1 MNKSSIIKK
10 MSIST
15 IANFFGMLVS
25 LITTLLFPKILSEV
39 DYSYW
44 QVYVFYI
51 GYVTVAGLGLT
62 EGIYLFNGGK
72 KFEDLDEGKVSFV
85 SMWISFI
92 STAMFSIIFL
102 ISHLSIS
109 NQNLL
114 TIILFVCIEGVVFN
128 IKEYPQNLLLATDK
142 IKEFSIGTVID
153 RISFLIFLFSFFAIG
168 CSNLM
173 FFMISDIL
181 GHIVCVIYSYYVCKD
196 KLLKKPCGFWDGV
209 KFVKNCIKV
218 GNYLLITNLISAV
231 IIGIIKYGVQL
242 NWNIVEFG
250 KVSLVITFVNL
261 FVKLADS
268 ISNAIFP
275 TLCNC
280 DEKTLKKIYN
290 PINSVVEILLLL
302 IIAFYY
308 PMKILFTM
316 YLPNYESSFV
326 YMGYLLPMCLFQV
339 KVSLIFNTYYKALRK
354 EKTLMNINIMA
365 LVLSA
370 ILTIIF
376 AFIIN
381 NLLMCVVSILIVLAF
396 RSFMLEVRLSN
407 KMLGLKNRFSGIF
420 GIFLSTLFVI
430 FNGIIGGWKGA
441 AAYLC
446 VIIVVLIIKRKK
458 IKEYLKIF
466 FNKDKDNYIFN

>member
-15 IANFFGMLVS
+15 IANFFEMLVS
-25 LITTLLFPKILSEV
+25 LVTTLMFPKILSEV

-51 GYVTVAGLGLT
+51 GYVTIAGLGLT

-72 KFEDLDEGKVSFV
+72 KFESLDDEKISFA
-85 SMWISFI
+85 SRWISFLSSVI
-92 STAMFSIIFL
+92 FSLIFL
-102 ISHLSIS
+102 ISYFLVS

-114 TIILFVCIEGVVFN
+114 TIILFVCIEGIVFN
-128 IKEYPQNLLLATDK
+128 IKEYPQHLLLATDK
-142 IKEFSIGTVID
+142 IKEFSLGIVLD
-153 RISFLIFLFSFFAIG
+153 RIFFLIFLFAFFALG
-168 CSNLM
+168 YFDLM

-181 GHIVCVIYSYYVCKD
+181 GHLVCAIYFYYTCRD
-196 KLLKKPCGFWDGV
+196 KLFKKPCSFFEGAKYV
-209 KFVKNCIKV
+209 KECMKI
-218 GNYLLITNLISAV
+218 GAYLLITNLIAAG
-231 IIGIIKYGVQL
+231 IIGIIKYGVQV

-268 ISNAIFP
+268 ISKAIFP

-280 DEKTLKKIYN
+280 DEETLKKIYD
-290 PINSVVEILLLL
+290 PINFIVDILLLS

-308 PMKILFTM
+308 PMKILLTM
-316 YLPNYESSFV
+316 YLPNYESSFI

-354 EKTLMNINIMA
+354 EKTLMNINIMTFA
-365 LVLSA
+365 LSVL
-370 ILTIIF
+370 LTIIF
-376 AFIIN
+376 AFVIN
-381 NLLMCVVSILIVLAF
+381 NLLMCVTSILIVLAF
-396 RSFMLEVRLSN
+396 RSFMLEVWLSN

-446 VIIVVLIIKRKK
+446 VIIVVLIIKIKK
-458 IKEYLKIF
+458 IKKYLKMF
-466 FNKDKDNYIFN
+466 FRKEKHLYI